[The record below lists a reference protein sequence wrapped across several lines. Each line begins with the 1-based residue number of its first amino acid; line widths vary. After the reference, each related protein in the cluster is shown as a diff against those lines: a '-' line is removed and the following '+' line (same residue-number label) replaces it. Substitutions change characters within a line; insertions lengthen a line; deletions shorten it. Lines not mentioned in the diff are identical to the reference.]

1 MSLSVSHAPAEWR
14 EVFAGAQA
22 RGSVLNLLDW
32 LIVLRRLRVGRL
44 EPFMSQNTPAG
55 GRGHCQLESA
65 AAGRTSRSKSIHDG
79 LRPIAA

>member
-22 RGSVLNLLDW
+22 RGSVFNLLDW

-44 EPFMSQNTPAG
+44 EPFMSQNTP
-55 GRGHCQLESA
+55 GRGPGPLPVA
-65 AAGRTSRSKSIHDG
+65 RRVVTT
-79 LRPIAA
+79 